1 MRICSAKTKGTDRSA
16 SGNASLRF
24 PVLDCGVH
32 IKGRSCKI
40 KMRIWLLKMQ
50 AWHQFFLSHLQQDF
64 LQTRET
70 SRHQGM
76 TNIRFD
82 RTDGTILFALGALLK
97 YRR

>member
-1 MRICSAKTKGTDRSA
+1 MRICPAKTKGTDSSA

-24 PVLDCGVH
+24 PVLDAGVH

-40 KMRIWLLKMQ
+40 EMRIWLLKMQ
-50 AWHQFFLSHLQQDF
+50 AWHQFFLLHREQDF

-70 SRHQGM
+70 CRCQRM

-82 RTDGTILFALGALLK
+82 RTDGTILLASGSLLK
-97 YRR
+97 HR